1 MERLTC
7 RLVEFAELIG
17 HSDPEKADISIMDPT
32 DWDRKGQYNNLVE
45 AVRQATKGND
55 VRVYKVVRDKTRV
68 EYWVIS
74 RADEGI
80 VGAKALSV
88 ES

>member
-1 MERLTC
+1 MIQHWE
-7 RLVEFAELIG
+7 
-17 HSDPEKADISIMDPT
+17 PEKADITIMDPS
-32 DWDRKGQYNNLVE
+32 DWDSDGKYNKMLE

-55 VRVYKVVRDKTRV
+55 VRVYRVARDRTRV

-74 RADEGI
+74 RGKGAI
-80 VGAKALSV
+80 VGVKALAV